1 MVPDGSILAM
11 KYKAYLENG
20 EVIDNHEELKITFK
34 DGKMVHGLRTLML
47 KMCMNT
53 KYKTVIPP
61 HYAYGEKGIKGIGFY
76 MIPSYMASLR
86 SCLFNVYTIRIV
98 MNRVLR

>member
-61 HYAYGEKGIKGIGFY
+61 HYAYGEKGIKGIGFKEFSSSIARLNSGNFRVHY
-76 MIPSYMASLR
+76 Q
-86 SCLFNVYTIRIV
+86 
-98 MNRVLR
+98 MNFTQI

>member
-20 EVIDNHEELKITFK
+20 DIIDDHDELKITFK

-61 HYAYGEKGIKGIGFY
+61 HYAYGEKGIKGNGFL
-76 MIPSYMASLR
+76 SLITNSR
-86 SCLFNVYTIRIV
+86 FWYVS
-98 MNRVLR
+98 VLQTLCD

>member
-61 HYAYGEKGIKGIGFY
+61 HYAYGEKGIKGIGFKKFSSS
-76 MIPSYMASLR
+76 MSQVEFREFQGLKTQI
-86 SCLFNVYTIRIV
+86 
-98 MNRVLR
+98 

>member
-20 EVIDNHEELKITFK
+20 DIIDDHDELKITFK

-61 HYAYGEKGIKGIGFY
+61 HYAYGEKGIKGNGFNFY
-76 MIPSYMASLR
+76 L
-86 SCLFNVYTIRIV
+86 SCSGPNLEIWN
-98 MNRVLR
+98 